1 MHIIYTGREEQISP
15 KIRNKLE
22 NKLRKLSKMLEQRG
36 EKEVHVI
43 LRQERFLYNLEITIN
58 AFDHALVCAGKDADL
73 ETAANTAMDKLE
85 KQVVKLREKWRDTKR
100 SVTKEAV
107 VTATPPEPK
116 AAKAGSNGK
125 RRAKRVE
132 PEEEDATSDVKVG
145 KRVYHVTHT
154 DGSKPM
160 TIEEAILELEPKG
173 DYVVYRDAK
182 TERLSVLMR
191 RKDGHFD
198 LIES

>member
-15 KIRNKLE
+15 KIRNKME
-22 NKLRKLSKMLEQRG
+22 NKLRKISKMLEQRG
-36 EKEVHVI
+36 EREAHVI

-85 KQVVKLREKWRDTKR
+85 KQVVKMREKWRDTKR
-100 SVTKEAV
+100 SVSKEEV
-107 VTATPPEPK
+107 VAATAPPPKPAK
-116 AAKAGSNGK
+116 AASNGN
-125 RRAKRVE
+125 RRPRRVE
-132 PEEEDATSDVKVG
+132 EEEEATSDVKVG
-145 KRVYHVTHT
+145 KRIYHVTHS

-160 TIEEAILELEPKG
+160 TIEEAILEIEPKG

>member
-15 KIRNKLE
+15 KIRNKME
-22 NKLRKLSKMLEQRG
+22 NKLRKISKMLEQRG
-36 EKEVHVI
+36 EKEAHVI

-100 SVTKEAV
+100 NVSKEAV
-107 VTATPPEPK
+107 IAGPPPR
-116 AAKAGSNGK
+116 AAKASNGS
-125 RRAKRVE
+125 RRQRRVE
-132 PEEEDATSDVKVG
+132 EEEDATSNVKVG
-145 KRVYHVTHT
+145 RRVYHVTHT

>member
-15 KIRNKLE
+15 KIRNKME
-22 NKLRKLSKMLEQRG
+22 NKLRKISKMLEQRG
-36 EKEVHVI
+36 EKEAHVI

-100 SVTKEAV
+100 NVSKEAV
-107 VTATPPEPK
+107 IAGPPPK
-116 AAKAGSNGK
+116 AAKVPNGS
-125 RRAKRVE
+125 RRQRRVE
-132 PEEEDATSDVKVG
+132 EEEDATSNVKVG
-145 KRVYHVTHT
+145 RRVYHVTHT